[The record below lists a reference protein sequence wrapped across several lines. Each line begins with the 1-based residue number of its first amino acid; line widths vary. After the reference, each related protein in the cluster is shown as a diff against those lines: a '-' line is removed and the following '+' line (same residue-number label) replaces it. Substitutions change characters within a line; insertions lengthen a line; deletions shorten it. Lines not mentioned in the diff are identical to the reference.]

1 VKITELVVDADE
13 LVGTGGFLAIRR
25 LRLRNRREDGSLSQP
40 YTNDAIVRPYGQ
52 DAVVVA
58 IFARVADAIHVLV
71 RAGLRPS
78 VALARDASL
87 APLPEP
93 PPGLVVTEL
102 VAGILE
108 VSDRGAAGLAHR
120 AAAETLEEAGFVV
133 DPASVIVLGAGA
145 FASPGALPEKEYF
158 AAVEVDP
165 STQVALEGD
174 GSAMEEGATT
184 RWLELDA
191 AIAACIAGEIS
202 DLKTEVGLRR
212 LRDYLDQ
219 PA

>member
-1 VKITELVVDADE
+1 MKITELVVDADE

-133 DPASVIVLGAGA
+133 DPSSVIVLGAGA